1 MSRRYEQVMRELI
14 EAVVSGTYAERQAL
28 PPVQTLRERHGTS
41 RDVVREA
48 LRGLEDRGL
57 IRRREGQA
65 YEAAQRED
73 WDTRS
78 PDVLLACA
86 ALGPDRGVL
95 GSAIDARAVIEREAA
110 RRATESATDADLGL
124 LAGRVEAM
132 RRALEDGAQRSFDAG
147 DPLVVEEAWFHKT
160 LALLTANTVLARLVE
175 PWHLPLAT
183 VRRRRAPQR
192 DGTVLYHHR
201 RILEGLSS
209 REPGLAIR
217 AIDAYG
223 VQLRRW
229 IGSGR

>member
-14 EAVVSGTYAERQAL
+14 EAVVSGAYAERQLL
-28 PPVQTLRERHGTS
+28 PPVQSLRERHGAS

-48 LRGLEDRGL
+48 LRGLEERGL
-57 IRRREGQA
+57 IRRRAGHG
-65 YEAAQRED
+65 YEIAHRER

-86 ALGPDRGVL
+86 AHGPDRGVVGL
-95 GSAIDARAVIEREAA
+95 AIDARRVIEREAA
-110 RRATESATDADLGL
+110 RRATASATEADLAL

-132 RRALEDGAQRSFDAG
+132 RRALEPGAQRAFDAG
-147 DPLVVEEAWFHKT
+147 DPLVGAEAWFHTT
-160 LALLTANTVLARLVE
+160 LAVLTANPVLAQLVE

-183 VRRRRAPQR
+183 LRRRRAPER

-209 REPGLAIR
+209 RDPALAVG
-217 AIDAYG
+217 AIDAYA